1 MSWSVS
7 VTAPE
12 LPVRNLVLKLVH
24 RTMSGVVAV
33 ATDLPMRSLA
43 LKLVHVA
50 MSGIV
55 AVACV
60 YVIHA

>member
-1 MSWSVS
+1 
-7 VTAPE
+7 
-12 LPVRNLVLKLVH
+12 VRNLVLKLVH